1 MKRWLS
7 NALAVLAL
15 SSSTL
20 LGGSA
25 RAATDTKTFDV
36 TAVVDARCS
45 IDAVNVDFGVYDV
58 FAMVDKTTSGSV
70 TVRCTKGASVRID
83 LDDGMNGPSR
93 KMSNGSATLDYEL
106 YSDVPMATRW
116 GAGASG
122 INPYAPSPT
131 STSTAAAATT
141 VYAKLPQ
148 GQTGATPGNYSDTVT
163 ATVNF

>member
-15 SSSTL
+15 SASTL
-20 LGGSA
+20 LGGVA
-25 RAATDTKTFDV
+25 QAATATKTFNV
-36 TAVVDARCS
+36 TATVDARCS
-45 IDAVNVDFGVYDV
+45 IDAVNIDFGVYDV
-58 FAMVDKTTSGSV
+58 FAVADMTANGSV
-70 TVRCTKGASVRID
+70 TVRCTKAATVRID

-93 KMSNGSATLDYEL
+93 KMTNGSATLDYEL
-106 YSDVPMATRW
+106 YSDAPMSARW

-122 INPYAPSPT
+122 INPYDPSPT
-131 STSTAAAATT
+131 ATSTAATTTT

-148 GQTGATPGNYSDTVT
+148 GQTNATPGSYSDTVT